1 MTRVLV
7 LDPSLFTLP
16 YDRALCGGLAAAG
29 CDVTLVGRALRPAE
43 RGPADA
49 ALPLAAH
56 FYRATETRLVWPGR
70 SHKLAKSAEH
80 VVDMARL
87 PVLCDRLQPDIIHVQ
102 WLALPLVDRH
112 FLAALRRRA
121 PLVMTVHNS
130 VPFHGAAASRLQLL
144 GAGSLHDR
152 FDRLIAHT
160 PTTRQH
166 LLDEGIAPRRIA
178 LVPHGLLPLA
188 DAAAPAPAEERV
200 CRVLFFG
207 EIKPYKGLRL
217 LIDAIAAL
225 PPATRARLRLHV
237 AGRPRMEMAPL
248 IQACHTLGFADQV
261 TWDLRFIR
269 NEALAD
275 LFAACDV
282 VVLPY
287 HDVDSSGVLTLATSA
302 GKAVVASEIGGF
314 RDLLASGET
323 ALLAPLEPAGF
334 AQALGRLVE
343 DDALRRRLGDN
354 LRRHGTDAIPS
365 WSAIG
370 RATVDIYADAIAA
383 WRAERA
389 GHYVRSPSPIGRG
402 SG

>member
-1 MTRVLV
+1 MTRVML

-16 YDRALCGGLAAAG
+16 YDRALCGGLAATG
-29 CDVTLVGRALRPAE
+29 CAVTLVGRALRSAE

-49 ALPLAAH
+49 QLPLAPH
-56 FYRATETRLVWPGR
+56 FYRWTDSR
-70 SHKLAKSAEH
+70 STWSGGFHKLAKSAEH
-80 VVDMARL
+80 IVDMARL
-87 PVLCDRLQPDIIHVQ
+87 PALCDHLQPDVIHVQ
-102 WLALPLVDRH
+102 WLALPPVDRH
-112 FLAALRRRA
+112 WLAALRRRA

-166 LLDEGIAPRRIA
+166 LLDAGIDPRRIT
-178 LVPHGLLPLA
+178 LVPHGLLPLDALAPRA
-188 DAAAPAPAEERV
+188 DDAL

-207 EIKPYKGLRL
+207 EIKPYKGLGL

-225 PPATRARLRLHV
+225 PPATRAKLRLHV

-248 IQACHTLGFADQV
+248 IQACQAHGFADQV
-261 TWDLRFIR
+261 SWDLRFIGDD
-269 NEALAD
+269 AIAG

-282 VVLPY
+282 VALPY
-287 HDVDSSGVLTLATSA
+287 RDVDSSGVLTLAMTA
-302 GKAVVASEIGGF
+302 GKAVIASEIGGF
-314 RDLLASGET
+314 RDLLAHDET
-323 ALLAPLEPAGF
+323 ALLAPLAPAEF
-334 AQALGRLVE
+334 TRALARLIE
-343 DDALRRRLGDN
+343 DPALRRRLGAN

-365 WSAIG
+365 WNTIG
-370 RATVDIYADAIAA
+370 RATAEIYDAAIAA
-383 WRAERA
+383 WRGEHA
-389 GHYVRSPSPIGRG
+389 GHNVRSPSPVGRG